1 MFLKLKIQCLDWV
14 GVVQDRLSKVIF
26 LKKKRTWR
34 NDFSS
39 LSNVAWQK
47 KIFVAHFTLAFT
59 LRIGYTYRK
68 VRKNE
73 FLAKAKTLTKVA
85 ANASRSK
92 NFEYF
97 DTWKC
102 WADQGWTASW
112 VLFQDF
118 RGLWSPSIDLVMHLE
133 LLKRTKPHSFLIGRK
148 SSIWIFTLNCHNFFS
163 QKISNSKVY
172 FCVWKNRQTEVNK
185 LFSHFVTCRYFAIR
199 NLFRHPVARFARNV
213 V

>member
-1 MFLKLKIQCLDWV
+1 MF
-14 GVVQDRLSKVIF
+14 RLSGRSSRSFIKGHI
-26 LKKKRTWR
+26 LAEKRTWR

-133 LLKRTKPHSFLIGRK
+133 LLKRTKPHSFKKGRK

-163 QKISNSKVY
+163 KKSQIRKFIFVCEKIV
-172 FCVWKNRQTEVNK
+172 K
-185 LFSHFVTCRYFAIR
+185 LKWTNFFSHFVTCRYFLIR